1 VVKLPRD
8 LRALFLRGDIVVN
21 PFKFGTIVKGHD
33 FCGRE
38 KEIEDLI
45 SDIESKTNITI
56 ISPRRYG
63 KSSLIL
69 NVFDRLE
76 GINTIYIDL
85 MGITNA
91 NDFLDI
97 YVRAFLEKLGGI
109 RKITSSF
116 RKLFPNIEDMQI
128 NFGAFGV
135 NFKVSP
141 TIRNIEEVISLPEKL
156 EGKVVVA
163 LDEFQEIT
171 NIKEIDLLALFRKKA
186 QMFENTTFI
195 FSGSRRHI
203 MNDIF
208 SNLEKPFYRFSKI
221 YNLGPLN
228 KTDVVGFISQ
238 KFNSTDISIEKEIA
252 EKIYDISNGHPYYIQ
267 YLSHSLWNLV
277 NKKGKCKMEDL
288 EEAIKQVLL
297 SEKPMF
303 ETLWDSLTANQKMV
317 LKSVAFEVSP
327 YDLEISAGSVKSAL
341 DKLRKID
348 VIEKVDKRYKI
359 IDPFFA
365 RWLKNL

>member
-1 VVKLPRD
+1 MC
-8 LRALFLRGDIVVN
+8 N
-21 PFKFGTIVKGHD
+21 PFKFGTVIKGHD

-38 KEIEDLI
+38 KEIQELI
-45 SDIESKTNITI
+45 SDVESGTNVTI

-63 KSSLIL
+63 KTSLIL
-69 NVFDRLE
+69 NLFDRLS
-76 GINTIYIDL
+76 GIKTIYVDL
-85 MGITNA
+85 MGITTI
-91 NDFLDI
+91 NDFLDL

-109 RKITSSF
+109 KKITSSF

-156 EGKVVVA
+156 GGKVLVA

-195 FSGSRRHI
+195 FSGSRRYI
-203 MNDIF
+203 MNEIF
-208 SNLEKPFYRFSKI
+208 SNIEKPFYRFSKI
-221 YNLGPLN
+221 YNLGPLE
-228 KTDVVGFISQ
+228 KVDTVGFIKQ
-238 KFNSTDISIEKEIA
+238 KFNSTDVLIEDDVIEKLYEV
-252 EKIYDISNGHPYYIQ
+252 SNGYPYYIQ
-267 YLSHSLWNLV
+267 FISYTLWNMTDA
-277 NKKGKCKMEDL
+277 KGKCKMEDL
-288 EEAIKQVLL
+288 EESIKQVIL
-297 SEKPMF
+297 SVRPMF
-303 ETLWDSLTANQKMV
+303 ETLWDSLTSNQKMV

-327 YDLEISAGSVKSAL
+327 YDLNISAGSVKSAL
-341 DKLRKID
+341 DKLVKMD
-348 VIEKVDKRYKI
+348 VIEKVEKRYKV

-365 RWLKNL
+365 RWIKNL

>member
-1 VVKLPRD
+1 M
-8 LRALFLRGDIVVN
+8 VN
-21 PFKFGTIVKGHD
+21 PFKFGTVVKGHD

-38 KEIEDLI
+38 KEIQELI
-45 SDIESKTNITI
+45 SDVESGTNVTI

-63 KSSLIL
+63 KTSLIL
-69 NVFDRLE
+69 NLFDRLS
-76 GINTIYIDL
+76 GIKTIYVDL
-85 MGITNA
+85 MGITTI
-91 NDFLDI
+91 NDFLDL
-97 YVRAFLEKLGGI
+97 YVRAFLKKLGGI
-109 RKITSSF
+109 KKITSSF

-156 EGKVVVA
+156 GGKVLVA

-171 NIKEIDLLALFRKKA
+171 NIKEIDLIALFRKKA

-203 MNDIF
+203 MNEIF
-208 SNLEKPFYRFSKI
+208 SNIEKPFYRFSKI
-221 YNLGPLN
+221 YNLGTLE
-228 KTDVVGFISQ
+228 KIDVVGFVKQ
-238 KFNSTDISIEKEIA
+238 KFNSTDVLIEDDVIEKL
-252 EKIYDISNGHPYYIQ
+252 YDVSKGHPYYIQ
-267 YLSHSLWNLV
+267 FISHTLWNITHT
-277 NKKGKCKMEDL
+277 KGKCEMRDL
-288 EEAIKQVLL
+288 DEAINQVIL
-297 SEKPMF
+297 SERPMF

-327 YDLEISAGSVKSAL
+327 YDLDISAGSVKAAL
-341 DKLRKID
+341 DKLVKMD
-348 VIEKVDKRYKI
+348 VVEKVEKRYRV

-365 RWLKNL
+365 KWLKNL

>member
-1 VVKLPRD
+1 M
-8 LRALFLRGDIVVN
+8 VN
-21 PFKFGTIVKGHD
+21 PFKFGTVVKGHD

-38 KEIEDLI
+38 KEIQELI
-45 SDIESKTNITI
+45 SDVESGTNVTI

-63 KSSLIL
+63 KTSLIL
-69 NVFDRLE
+69 NLFDRLS
-76 GINTIYIDL
+76 GIKTVYVDL
-85 MGITNA
+85 MGITTI
-91 NDFLDI
+91 NDFLDL

-109 RKITSSF
+109 KKITSSF

-156 EGKVVVA
+156 GGKVLVA

-171 NIKEIDLLALFRKKA
+171 NIKEIDLIALFRKKA

-203 MNDIF
+203 MNEIF
-208 SNLEKPFYRFSKI
+208 SNIEKPFYRFSKI
-221 YNLGPLN
+221 YNLGTLE
-228 KTDVVGFISQ
+228 KIDVVGFVKQ
-238 KFNSTDISIEKEIA
+238 KFNSTDVLIEDDVIEKL
-252 EKIYDISNGHPYYIQ
+252 YDVSKGHPYYIQ
-267 YLSHSLWNLV
+267 FISHTLWNITHT
-277 NKKGKCKMEDL
+277 KGKCEMRDL
-288 EEAIKQVLL
+288 DEAINQVIL
-297 SEKPMF
+297 SERPMF

-327 YDLEISAGSVKSAL
+327 YDLDISAGSVKAAL
-341 DKLRKID
+341 DKLVKMD
-348 VIEKVDKRYKI
+348 VVEKVEKRYRV

-365 RWLKNL
+365 KWLKNL